1 VYGARWNLVPGFWD
15 NWYDAFS
22 DDSSSSSSSSS
33 SYQPHWDSS
42 SSSSDSSS
50 WSSSSEDPSSS
61 SSLPRRRLLAAD
73 ADVDYRPV
81 GDSPD
86 EMGDSLPFVDLET
99 DASAQSISCGDY
111 FCCAVLDG
119 GGVKCWGEC
128 GKALTFLRVT
138 SVCPRSGARQQ

>member
-1 VYGARWNLVPGFWD
+1 MYGALWNLSPSPNF
-15 NWYDAFS
+15 WYDDFS
-22 DDSSSSSSSSS
+22 DDCSSSERHWDDSSSSSSSN
-33 SYQPHWDSS
+33 
-42 SSSSDSSS
+42 S
-50 WSSSSEDPSSS
+50 WSSSSED
-61 SSLPRRRLLAAD
+61 LPRRRLLAAD

-86 EMGDSLPFVDLET
+86 EMGNSLPFVDLET

>member
-1 VYGARWNLVPGFWD
+1 MYGALWNLVPEISDWD
-15 NWYDAFS
+15 NEFS
-22 DDSSSSSSSSS
+22 DDSSSSYRHWDSSSSSSSSN
-33 SYQPHWDSS
+33 
-42 SSSSDSSS
+42 S
-50 WSSSSEDPSSS
+50 WSSSSD
-61 SSLPRRRLLAAD
+61 RRRLLEAN

-99 DASAQSISCGDY
+99 DTSAQSISCGDY

>member
-1 VYGARWNLVPGFWD
+1 MH
-15 NWYDAFS
+15 FS
-22 DDSSSSSSSSS
+22 DDSSSSDR
-33 SYQPHWDSS
+33 HWDSS
-42 SSSSDSSS
+42 SSSDSSDNS
-50 WSSSSEDPSSS
+50 WSSSSEEPSAS
-61 SSLPRRRLLAAD
+61 PTRRRLLAAD

-86 EMGDSLPFVDLET
+86 EMGDSLPYVDLET

>member
-1 VYGARWNLVPGFWD
+1 VYGALWNLVPEISDWD
-15 NWYDAFS
+15 NEFS
-22 DDSSSSSSSSS
+22 DDSSSSERHPAYWDSSSSSSSS
-33 SYQPHWDSS
+33 Y
-42 SSSSDSSS
+42 S
-50 WSSSSEDPSSS
+50 WSSSSED
-61 SSLPRRRLLAAD
+61 LPRRRLLAAD

-86 EMGDSLPFVDLET
+86 EMGNSLPFVDLET